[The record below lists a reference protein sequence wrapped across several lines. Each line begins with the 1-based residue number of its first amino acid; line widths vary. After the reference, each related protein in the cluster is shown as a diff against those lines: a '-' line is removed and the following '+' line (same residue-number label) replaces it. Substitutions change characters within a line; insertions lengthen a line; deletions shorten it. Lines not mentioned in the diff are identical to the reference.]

1 LSAERSL
8 PLDAEGARVAAFRA
22 WATADARVAGPR
34 GVEELVIGATLGA
47 PRSTWLFPGQRER
60 GCAILRGADPDRL
73 GATRPYRVVPP
84 GSSPVARAGFA
95 VGAALAGEA
104 ALVFLG
110 MGSTSYGGFH
120 EAVHLAVQKRLPVTF
135 VVSWY
140 EAPGAPFAMPMAIDA
155 ATLAERLGVVGAR
168 VDGRDASA
176 VRAAVAAANGTT
188 VIQAVV
194 G

>member
-1 LSAERSL
+1 MSAERSRS
-8 PLDAEGARVAAFRA
+8 PDTEAARVAAYRE
-22 WATADARVAGPR
+22 WAAADARVAGAR
-34 GVEELVIGATLGA
+34 GVEEVVVGATLGA
-47 PRSTWLFPGQRER
+47 QRSTWIFPGQRER
-60 GCAILRGADPDRL
+60 GCAILRGADPARL
-73 GATRPYRVVPP
+73 DATRPYRVVAP

-120 EAVHLAVQKRLPVTF
+120 EALHLAVQKRLPVTF

-140 EAPGAPFAMPMAIDA
+140 EAPGAPFAMPMAVDA
-155 ATLAERLGVVGAR
+155 ATLAERLGAVGAR
-168 VDGRDASA
+168 VDGKDASA
-176 VRAAVAAANGTT
+176 VRAAVAAANGPV